1 MRIEHYQE
9 RQQLPISWLWVAP
22 AVMAAVL
29 LVISQFNPL
38 LFHTLAE
45 LFAVFVA
52 VCLSE
57 ERGTVKR
64 SIDAGYLRKDYGLVG
79 DAHAG
84 SDKQVSLLALE
95 DIQKVCAEKDIE
107 AKPGD
112 FAENITTSGID
123 LVSLPIGAKLGVGEA
138 IVKVTRIGK
147 EKHLVHSYNYKGVSI
162 LPQRGAF
169 ASVEKSG
176 KVRTGDRITLI
187 S

>member
-1 MRIEHYQE
+1 M
-9 RQQLPISWLWVAP
+9 
-22 AVMAAVL
+22 
-29 LVISQFNPL
+29 
-38 LFHTLAE
+38 HT
-45 LFAVFVA
+45 VNDRNIHIKSSSGKIVA

-64 SIDAGYLRKDYGLVG
+64 NAGAGYLKEGYGLVG

-95 DIQKVCAEKDIE
+95 DIQKVCAEKGIE
-107 AKPGD
+107 ASPGD

-123 LVSLPIGAKLGVGEA
+123 LVSLPVGTRLRLGEA
-138 IVKVTRIGK
+138 VIKVTRIGK
-147 EKHLVHSYNYKGVSI
+147 EKHLVHTYNYKGVSI

-169 ASVEKSG
+169 ASVERSG
-176 KVRTGDRITLI
+176 KVKAGDRITLI

>member
-1 MRIEHYQE
+1 
-9 RQQLPISWLWVAP
+9 V
-22 AVMAAVL
+22 
-29 LVISQFNPL
+29 
-38 LFHTLAE
+38 HTTNDKNIHIKSSSGK
-45 LFAVFVA
+45 VVA

-64 SIDAGYLRKDYGLVG
+64 NAGAGYLKEGYGLVG

-95 DIQKVCAEKDIE
+95 DIQKVCAEKEIE
-107 AKPGD
+107 ASPGD

-123 LVSLPIGAKLGVGEA
+123 LVSLPIGTRLQIGEA
-138 IVKVTRIGK
+138 VVKVMRIGK
-147 EKHLVHSYNYKGVSI
+147 EKHLVHTYNYEGVSI

-176 KVRTGDRITLI
+176 HVKSGDKIVVI
-187 S
+187 A

>member
-1 MRIEHYQE
+1 MDAQK
-9 RQQLPISWLWVAP
+9 V
-22 AVMAAVL
+22 
-29 LVISQFNPL
+29 
-38 LFHTLAE
+38 
-45 LFAVFVA
+45 VA

-57 ERGTVKR
+57 NRGTVKR
-64 SIDAGYLRKDYGLVG
+64 DIGAGYLRKDYGLAG

-95 DIQKVCAEKDIE
+95 DIQKVCAEKQIE
-107 AKPGD
+107 AGPGD

-123 LVSLPIGAKLGVGEA
+123 LVSLPIGTMLELGEA

-147 EKHLVHSYNYKGVSI
+147 EKHLVHTYNYKGASI
-162 LPQRGAF
+162 LPQRGVF
-169 ASVEKSG
+169 ASVEKNG